1 MSKPWK
7 VVCECCG
14 QEDEYQD
21 FTAMQMIVAS
31 GGYCYVNVSKSE
43 SVLACSTCHAEMMPL
58 REKHYEALRQDVKEW
73 VDAKRAEKPKIA
85 AVESIH

>member
-1 MSKPWK
+1 
-7 VVCECCG
+7 
-14 QEDEYQD
+14 
-21 FTAMQMIVAS
+21 
-31 GGYCYVNVSKSE
+31 
-43 SVLACSTCHAEMMPL
+43 MMPL